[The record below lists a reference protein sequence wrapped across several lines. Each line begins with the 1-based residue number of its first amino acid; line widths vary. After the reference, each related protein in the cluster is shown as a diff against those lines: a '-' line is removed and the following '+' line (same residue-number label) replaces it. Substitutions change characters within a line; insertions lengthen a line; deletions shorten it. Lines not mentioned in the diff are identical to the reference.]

1 MTLHIVSMPYSIEYL
16 MHAYTDSGILGSNDG
31 NDQNSSP
38 NPELSDGDDIIM
50 SEDTLDDDS
59 VHAGIKYTIT
69 LLNIQIEMY
78 RSYLHAMSG

>member
-1 MTLHIVSMPYSIEYL
+1 
-16 MHAYTDSGILGSNDG
+16 MHTDSGILGSNDG
-31 NDQNSSP
+31 NDQNGSP
-38 NPELSDGDDIIM
+38 NPELSDGDDIM

-78 RSYLHAMSG
+78 RSYLRAMSG